1 MCQFSS
7 GPNILCMHQEMM
19 MNTMGAKTS
28 SHAGVA
34 SLSHEAQWSILRK
47 DQSACKAD
55 LIFSSIQDIVEPS
68 HFADERTL
76 FLLFVDVI

>member
-1 MCQFSS
+1 
-7 GPNILCMHQEMM
+7 
-19 MNTMGAKTS
+19 MGAKTS

-55 LIFSSIQDIVEPS
+55 LIFHSIQDIVEPS

-76 FLLFVDVI
+76 LFLLFVDVIWFPLCIDYLLQKCEGD